1 MSAFIDC
8 MSAPRPCTGAGREQ
22 QASEMLWDVW
32 GRGRIQARPHPTA
45 LGLAPQ
51 HPAESYL
58 PSTPCSPRR
67 LSLLPTTRACCKGA
81 LFTWCCHGHASRSL
95 QPTSPRPGRV
105 SDPIPIP
112 RDWLQ
117 HRNPALIHRQEATT
131 SSAHCL
137 QPFRLPAHRP
147 WTRKRKRR
155 SGTKGACT
163 HTWVRAGSCG
173 GGWRWVRPRGLK
185 GAARTGAPAAR
196 PRDRKVRGEPER
208 LLEESGDP
216 QLPEPR
222 VPPRSQSVPASP
234 PGPACIAD
242 RLTLRL
248 RSGRHSGAKFDEPSL
263 FRCPHGKGWAPP
275 FLPGLAQLMRPRAGS
290 TVLRD
295 MARSAPAP
303 PAPSGP
309 GSSPAPSSSHAGS
322 RVLLSSPWAAAAV
335 S

>member
-22 QASEMLWDVW
+22 QASETLWDVW
-32 GRGRIQARPHPTA
+32 GRGSIQARPHPTA

-58 PSTPCSPRR
+58 LSTPCSPRR

-95 QPTSPRPGRV
+95 QPASPRPGRV

-185 GAARTGAPAAR
+185 GAARTGARLHVPGTG
-196 PRDRKVRGEPER
+196 RGEGSPSACWKKAGTPSFR
-208 LLEESGDP
+208 SPGC
-216 QLPEPR
+216 PR
-222 VPPRSQSVPASP
+222 GPRASP
-234 PGPACIAD
+234 RPLPVPHALPIA
-242 RLTLRL
+242 
-248 RSGRHSGAKFDEPSL
+248 
-263 FRCPHGKGWAPP
+263 
-275 FLPGLAQLMRPRAGS
+275 
-290 TVLRD
+290 
-295 MARSAPAP
+295 
-303 PAPSGP
+303 
-309 GSSPAPSSSHAGS
+309 
-322 RVLLSSPWAAAAV
+322 
-335 S
+335 